1 MTKRRKLP
9 PDTRL
14 DWRDPDMPVFVRAQA
29 PNGEV
34 KIIPV
39 PAEQVNRYYAAKMD
53 SPYYTAP
60 HYKNDPSYWWS
71 KNNLKKL
78 K

>member
-1 MTKRRKLP
+1 MKRRRKLP

-14 DWRDPDMPVFVRAQA
+14 DWRDHDMPVLRLNEQRQM
-29 PNGEV
+29 
-34 KIIPV
+34 IPV
-39 PAEQVNRYYAAKMD
+39 APDWINNYYLAKIA

-71 KNNLKKL
+71 RKK